1 MNRIFGKPNAKAHI
15 KGGSNTKQ
23 LSGEVC
29 FYRKRDCILVV
40 ADISGLPNTSSGFYG
55 FHIHEGNN
63 CFGNKFENTGN
74 HYNPNRLPHPL
85 HAGDMPPLISCNGN
99 AFSAFFT
106 DRFGLNEIIGKTV
119 VIHSN
124 PDDFTTQPSGNA
136 GTKIACGVI
145 KAL

>member
-1 MNRIFGKPNAKAHI
+1 
-15 KGGSNTKQ
+15 
-23 LSGEVC
+23 
-29 FYRKRDCILVV
+29 
-40 ADISGLPNTSSGFYG
+40 DISGLPNTSSGFFG

-63 CFGNKFENTGN
+63 CLGNKFENTGN

-99 AFSAFFT
+99 AFLAFFT
-106 DRFGLNEIIGKTV
+106 DRFSIDEIIGKTV